1 MEAQAGKPDEGADM
15 AAPIDFYFDF
25 SSPYGYFAST
35 RIDALGAKHGREVLW
50 HPFLLGAAMKI
61 TGGAP
66 LPSVPLKGDYAR
78 HDFARSA
85 GYYGVE
91 YKLPTVFPISSQAPA
106 RAFYWLDRSDP
117 KRAKALVA
125 ALYRAY
131 FVDDINISNPDDTIA
146 VCARFGL
153 EAEAVRVAL
162 NDPAIKEL
170 LKTESDKAI
179 ARGAFG
185 SPYIMV
191 DGEAFWGADRLEQV
205 EKWLASGGWK
215 Y

>member
-1 MEAQAGKPDEGADM
+1 M

-35 RIDALGAKHGREVLW
+35 KIGVLAAKYGREVAW
-50 HPFLLGAAMKI
+50 RPFLLGAAMKI
-61 TGGAP
+61 TGGTP

-78 HDFARSA
+78 RDFARSA
-85 GYYGVE
+85 KFYGVE
-91 YKLPTVFPISSQAPA
+91 FKLPSTFPISSQAPA
-106 RAFYWLDRSDP
+106 RAFYWLARKDP
-117 KRAKALVA
+117 NQAKALAA

-146 VCARFGL
+146 VCAKYGL
-153 EAEAVRVAL
+153 NTEEVRAAL
-162 NDPAIKEL
+162 NDPAIKDL
-170 LKTESDKAI
+170 VKTEVDKAI
-179 ARGAFG
+179 GRGAFG
-185 SPYIMV
+185 SPYIV
-191 DGEAFWGADRLEQV
+191 IDDEAFWGADRLEQV

>member
-1 MEAQAGKPDEGADM
+1 M

-35 RIDALGAKHGREVLW
+35 RIDALGAKYGREVAW
-50 HPFLLGAAMKI
+50 RPFLLGVAMKI
-61 TGGAP
+61 TGGTP

-78 HDFARSA
+78 RDFARSA

-91 YKLPTVFPISSQAPA
+91 FRLPSVFPISSQAPA
-106 RAFYWLDRSDP
+106 RAFYWVDRKDP
-117 KRAKALVA
+117 KQAKVLAA

-131 FVDDINISNPDDTIA
+131 FVEDVNISNPEDTIA
-146 VCARFGL
+146 VCAQLGYKP
-153 EAEAVRVAL
+153 EEVRAAI
-162 NDPAIKEL
+162 NDAAIKEL
-170 LKTESDKAI
+170 VKAEVDKAI

-185 SPYIMV
+185 SPYIVV
-191 DGEAFWGADRLEQV
+191 DDEAFWGADRLEQV

>member
-1 MEAQAGKPDEGADM
+1 M

-35 RIDALGAKHGREVLW
+35 KIDALGAKYGREVTW

-61 TGGAP
+61 TGGLP
-66 LPSVPLKGDYAR
+66 LPQVPMKGDYAK

-85 GYYGVE
+85 KYYDAE
-91 YKLPTVFPISSQAPA
+91 FKLPSTFPISSQAPA
-106 RAFYWLDRSDP
+106 RAFYWLNREDP

-131 FVDDINISNPDDTIA
+131 FVDDINISNPDDTVS
-146 VCARFGL
+146 VCAKFGL
-153 EAEAVRVAL
+153 AADAVRTAI
-162 NDPAIKEL
+162 NDAAIKEL
-170 LKTESDKAI
+170 LKSEVDKAI
-179 ARGAFG
+179 GRGVFG
-185 SPYIMV
+185 SPYIVV

-205 EKWLASGGWK
+205 EKWLATGGWE

>member
-1 MEAQAGKPDEGADM
+1 M

-35 RIDALGAKHGREVLW
+35 KIDVLAAKYGREVAW
-50 HPFLLGAAMKI
+50 RPFLLGAAMKI
-61 TGGAP
+61 TGGVP

-78 HDFARSA
+78 RDFARSA
-85 GYYGVE
+85 KYYGME
-91 YKLPTVFPISSQAPA
+91 FKLPSAFPISSQAPA
-106 RAFYWLDRSDP
+106 RAFYWLARKDSIQ
-117 KRAKALVA
+117 AKALAA

-131 FVDDINISNPDDTIA
+131 FVDDINISNPDDTVA

-153 EAEAVRVAL
+153 NAEEVRAAL
-162 NDPAIKEL
+162 NDPAIKDL
-170 LKTESDKAI
+170 VKTEVSKAI
-179 ARGAFG
+179 GRGAFG
-185 SPYIMV
+185 SPFVVI
-191 DGEAFWGADRLEQV
+191 DDETFWGADRLEQV

>member
-1 MEAQAGKPDEGADM
+1 M

-35 RIDALGAKHGREVLW
+35 LIDPLAAKYGREVVW
-50 HPFLLGAAMKI
+50 RPFLLGAAMKV

-78 HDFARSA
+78 RDFARSA
-85 GYYGVE
+85 KFYGVD
-91 YKLPTVFPISSQAPA
+91 YRLPSVFPIASQAPA
-106 RAFYWLDRSDP
+106 RAFYWLNRSDP
-117 KRAKALVA
+117 QRAKALVG

-131 FVDDINISNPDDTIA
+131 FVDDVNISNPEDTVR
-146 VCARFGL
+146 VCAGFGL
-153 EAEAVRVAL
+153 DADAVRAAL
-162 NDPAIKEL
+162 NDASVKDL
-170 LKTESDKAI
+170 LKAETEKAV

-185 SPYIMV
+185 SPFIII
-191 DGEAFWGADRLEQV
+191 DDEAFWGADRLQQI

>member
-1 MEAQAGKPDEGADM
+1 M
-15 AAPIDFYFDF
+15 ATPIDFYFDF

-35 RIDALGAKHGREVLW
+35 KIDALGAKYGREVVW

-61 TGGAP
+61 TGGTP

-78 HDFARSA
+78 RDFARSA
-85 GYYGVE
+85 KFYGVE
-91 YKLPTVFPISSQAPA
+91 YKLPSTFPISSQAPA
-106 RAFYWLDRSDP
+106 RAFYWLNARDP
-117 KRAKALVA
+117 KQAKALVA

-131 FVDDINISNPDDTIA
+131 FVEDINISNPDDTIA
-146 VCARFGL
+146 VCAKFGL
-153 EAEAVRVAL
+153 KADEVRAAL
-162 NDPAIKEL
+162 NDPAIKERV
-170 LKTESDKAI
+170 KTEVDKAI

-185 SPYIMV
+185 SPYVVV
-191 DGEAFWGADRLEQV
+191 DDEAFWGADRLEQI